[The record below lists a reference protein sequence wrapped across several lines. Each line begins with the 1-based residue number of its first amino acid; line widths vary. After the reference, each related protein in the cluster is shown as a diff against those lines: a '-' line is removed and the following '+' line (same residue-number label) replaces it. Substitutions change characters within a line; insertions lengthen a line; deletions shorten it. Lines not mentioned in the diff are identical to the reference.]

1 MVNGTLYL
9 QTKQI
14 LTQGKIPDGEASAIA
29 LILIEEITGLNRT
42 QILTSNRTEEIAPTQ
57 RQRLTILAQQI
68 AAGTPLQ
75 YALGYSFFCGMKFRV
90 NPHVLIPRPE
100 TEELVEWVINTL
112 PTTEGQHILDIGTGS
127 GCIAI
132 TLAKRLPQAKVT
144 ALDISSEA
152 LQIAK
157 LNARELH
164 AEVDFLQD
172 DILKYPLCSLSSLR
186 SLCDAVVS
194 NPPYICQSEAVQMEA
209 NVLDHEPHLAL
220 FVPDANPLL
229 FYDAIARKALS
240 LLIPGGYLF
249 FEINR
254 QYGSEVI
261 SLLQSLGYTNIQLC
275 KDQFGNDRMI
285 RAQMKSEIRITK
297 SELRN
302 PNC

>member
-1 MVNGTLYL
+1 MAE
-9 QTKQI
+9 
-14 LTQGKIPDGEASAIA
+14 GEASAIA
-29 LILIEEITGLNRT
+29 FMLLEDATGQDKVQLMTADTITAD
-42 QILTSNRTEEIAPTQ
+42 TS
-57 RQRLTILAQQI
+57 RLLSQAHAI
-68 AAGTPLQ
+68 AAGTPVQYVLG
-75 YALGYSFFCGMKFRV
+75 YALFCGMKFHV

-112 PTTEGQHILDIGTGS
+112 STTENQHILDIGTGS

-132 TLAKRLPQAKVT
+132 TLARRLPQAKVT

-152 LQIAK
+152 LQTAR
-157 LNARELH
+157 LNAQELH
-164 AEVDFLQD
+164 VEVDFIQT
-172 DILKYPLCSLSSLR
+172 DILKEPLCSLSSLR

-194 NPPYICQSEAVQMEA
+194 NPPYICQSEAAQMEA

-220 FVPDANPLL
+220 FVPDTTPLL
-229 FYDAIARKALS
+229 FYDAIARTALS
-240 LLIPGGYLF
+240 LLTPGGYLF

-261 SLLQSLGYTNIQLC
+261 SLLQSLGYTNIQLR

-285 RAQMKSEIRITK
+285 RAQMKSE
-297 SELRN
+297 LRN